1 MSSYDA
7 YNRAIKSTASPRDVE
22 YRLLGQ
28 VTSALMKAQTRIAEA
43 GSRPTAMAEVMDAL
57 NWNNQ
62 VWDTFVE
69 DVGTEGNMLPRE
81 LRAAIVSLGIW
92 VSRETGLVTSGEG
105 DIAALISV
113 NKAIMRGLDPARAA
127 QEERGQDA
135 GPSAS
140 GSAASD
146 PADPPAARPGIS
158 AVLDSF

>member
-7 YNRAIKSTASPRDVE
+7 YNRAIKNTASPRDVE

-28 VTSALMKAQTRIAEA
+28 VTAALMKAKDRMEDARNKP
-43 GSRPTAMAEVMDAL
+43 SVMAEVMDAL

-92 VSRETGLVTSGEG
+92 VSRETGLVTSGQG
-105 DIAALISV
+105 DIEALISV
-113 NKAIMRGLDPARAA
+113 NKAIMRGLNPARAE
-127 QEERGQDA
+127 QEELAVAQA
-135 GPSAS
+135 TAPAS
-140 GSAASD
+140 GGAAS
-146 PADPPAARPGIS
+146 R
-158 AVLDSF
+158 DSF

>member
-7 YNRAIKSTASPRDVE
+7 YNRTIKSTATPRDVE

-28 VTSALMKAQTRIAEA
+28 VTAALIKAQERMGE
-43 GSRPTAMAEVMDAL
+43 SRNKPSVMAEVMDAL

-92 VSRETGLVTSGEG
+92 VSRETGLVQSGEG
-105 DIAALISV
+105 DIESLISV
-113 NKAIMRGLDPARAA
+113 NKAIMRGLNPGRAEQDEQSSGDATPAAPN
-127 QEERGQDA
+127 A
-135 GPSAS
+135 GLSAS
-140 GSAASD
+140 
-146 PADPPAARPGIS
+146 
-158 AVLDSF
+158 LDSF

>member
-7 YNRAIKSTASPRDVE
+7 YNRAIKNTASPRDVE

-28 VTSALMKAQTRIAEA
+28 VTSALMKAQQRMSDARTK
-43 GSRPTAMAEVMDAL
+43 PTAMAEVMDAL

-105 DIAALISV
+105 DIEALISV
-113 NKAIMRGLDPARAA
+113 NKAIMRGLNPARA
-127 QEERGQDA
+127 EQDDKSETPA
-135 GPSAS
+135 TSA
-140 GSAASD
+140 
-146 PADPPAARPGIS
+146 PETGIS
-158 AVLDSF
+158 ASLDSF

>member
-7 YNRAIKSTASPRDVE
+7 YKKTIKSTASPRDVE

-28 VTSALMKAQTRIAEA
+28 VTAALLKAKDQMGDARHQ
-43 GSRPTAMAEVMDAL
+43 PKVMAEVMDAL

-92 VSRETGLVTSGEG
+92 VSRETGLVSSGEG
-105 DIAALISV
+105 DIEALISV
-113 NKAIMRGLDPARAA
+113 NKAIMRGLNPARAE
-127 QEERGQDA
+127 QDDRTSGQPD
-135 GPSAS
+135 PSAVS
-140 GSAASD
+140 
-146 PADPPAARPGIS
+146 GIS
-158 AVLDSF
+158 ASIDSV